1 MWSTIITIV
10 AIAIASNLDN
20 AGVGIA
26 YGARGISIS
35 WAANA
40 LIAGLSGVATYL
52 AGAVGETMTQYV
64 YPRYAVLTGG
74 TVMLLVG
81 IWVLL
86 EPWRRR
92 YPNRSSEKSRSTQN
106 VVTRIL
112 QDPVEAD
119 FDKSQ
124 TISIKEAFVL
134 GVALALNALA
144 GGFDAGAVHIGV
156 LETALAVAVF
166 SYLLFGI
173 SAYLGRK
180 YAAKTLGEKA
190 TYIAGLLLMFI
201 GFHQIW

>member
-1 MWSTIITIV
+1 MGSIIITIV
-10 AIAIASNLDN
+10 AIAVASNLDN

-26 YGARGISIS
+26 YGARGITIS
-35 WAANA
+35 WVANA
-40 LIAGLSGVATYL
+40 LIAGISGAATYL
-52 AGAVGETMTQYV
+52 AGAVGDTMTQYV
-64 YPRYAVLTGG
+64 EPRYAILTGG

-92 YPNRSSEKSRSTQN
+92 CPKRSSDKSQSTQN

-119 FDKSQ
+119 FDRSQ
-124 TISIKEAFVL
+124 TISIKEALVL
-134 GVALALNALA
+134 GIALALNALA

-156 LETALAVAVF
+156 LETALAVAVC
-166 SYLLFGI
+166 SYLLLGI

-180 YAAKTLGEKA
+180 YAANTLGDKA
-190 TYIAGLLLMFI
+190 TYVAGLLLMFI